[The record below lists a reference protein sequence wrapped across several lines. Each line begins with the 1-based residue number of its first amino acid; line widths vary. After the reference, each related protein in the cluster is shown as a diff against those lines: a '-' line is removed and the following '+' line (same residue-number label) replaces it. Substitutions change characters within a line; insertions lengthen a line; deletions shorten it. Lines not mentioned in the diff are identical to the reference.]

1 MNKGDAGQMLKAFS
15 YVGAIGL
22 TMAAT
27 IAVGLFG
34 GRWLDSY
41 LETTPYATVVGII
54 LGMLAG
60 LWSAY
65 KRIMKHKE

>member
-1 MNKGDAGQMLKAFS
+1 MRKGDTGQMLKAFAH
-15 YVGAIGL
+15 VGTIGL

-41 LETTPYATVVGII
+41 LETTPYATVAGII

-60 LWSAY
+60 LWAAY
-65 KRIMKHKE
+65 KRIMDKI